1 MNFKG
6 KWNGQPFHDFN
17 RKKWIIQLELE
28 QAPAVYDDTKDKLL
42 NIGIEEFKENR
53 SDRANRYFH
62 KLCSMIAKVQG
73 LSLIE
78 VKNQMISDYGYRDEN
93 MQDIIIK
100 DSIDWRKIEKIHL
113 QPTTATRIMDNGI
126 LYRVYYVMRG
136 SHTYNTKEMSVLIE
150 GTVQEA
156 KQLGIQTLDDLEV
169 RRLVE
174 QWEAS

>member
-1 MNFKG
+1 MYSVV
-6 KWNGQPFHDFN
+6 PC
-17 RKKWIIQLELE
+17 IS
-28 QAPAVYDDTKDKLL
+28 VYKLL

-126 LYRVYYVMRG
+126 LYRVYYVMM
-136 SHTYNTKEMSVLIE
+136 MSTNPV
-150 GTVQEA
+150 TVNS
-156 KQLGIQTLDDLEV
+156 LSWFGIMFTSTCRIPTLTAC
-169 RRLVE
+169 R
-174 QWEAS
+174 